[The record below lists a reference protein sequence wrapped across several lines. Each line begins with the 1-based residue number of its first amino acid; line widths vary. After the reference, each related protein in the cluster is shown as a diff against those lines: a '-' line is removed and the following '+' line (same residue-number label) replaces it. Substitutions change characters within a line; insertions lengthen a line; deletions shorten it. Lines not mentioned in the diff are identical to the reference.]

1 MPEAINFGE
10 KICVINLKTLI
21 SFARKEQLPP
31 LAGVAGV
38 QLRKPLIRL
47 GKPHLACLEGW
58 GSTLKT
64 SDTLGNGFTTCE
76 HGWGSTL
83 KTSDTL
89 VAALKTGFKQAV
101 SGVFALKKL
110 QPHPENFFYVK
121 CSSIGGVA
129 SCAATRSA
137 PALIRATMA
146 SSSKSSAASIG
157 VLHGSL

>member
-64 SDTLGNGFTTCE
+64 SDTL
-76 HGWGSTL
+76 
-83 KTSDTL
+83 

-129 SCAATRSA
+129 SCAATRST

>member
-64 SDTLGNGFTTCE
+64 SDTL
-76 HGWGSTL
+76 
-83 KTSDTL
+83 

-110 QPHPENFFYVK
+110 QPHPENFFYMK

>member
-64 SDTLGNGFTTCE
+64 SDTL
-76 HGWGSTL
+76 
-83 KTSDTL
+83 

-110 QPHPENFFYVK
+110 QPHPENFFYVQ

>member
-47 GKPHLACLEGW
+47 GKPHLACLE
-58 GSTLKT
+58 
-64 SDTLGNGFTTCE
+64 
-76 HGWGSTL
+76 GWGSTL